1 MADLT
6 PKQERFAQLYV
17 ELGNDSE
24 AYREAYDSKA
34 KADSV
39 HVNASKLLSD
49 ARVSL
54 RVQELQEALEEKALW
69 RRISSLRVLSEIAL
83 KGEKD
88 SDRVSAVKA
97 LNAMHG
103 WDKQTIDHTSSDGS
117 MTPQPTQEAVLAA
130 LHRKHKD

>member
-17 ELGNDSE
+17 ELGNASD

-34 KADSV
+34 KPDSV

-49 ARVSL
+49 ARVAL

-69 RRISSLRVLSEIAL
+69 RRISSLKVLSEIAL
-83 KGEKD
+83 DGEKD

-117 MTPQPTQEAVLAA
+117 LGPTRIELVAPKAE
-130 LHRKHKD
+130 

>member
-1 MADLT
+1 MANLT

-17 ELGNDSE
+17 ELGNASD

-34 KADSV
+34 KPDSV

-69 RRISSLRVLSEIAL
+69 RRINSLRVLSEIAL
-83 KGEKD
+83 GGEKD

-97 LNAMHG
+97 INAMHG

-117 MTPQPTQEAVLAA
+117 LAPTRIELVAPSSE
-130 LHRKHKD
+130 D

>member
-17 ELGNDSE
+17 ELGNASE

-34 KADSV
+34 KPDSV

-49 ARVSL
+49 ARVAL

-83 KGEKD
+83 ESEKD

-103 WDKQTIDHTSSDGS
+103 WDKQVVDHTSSDGS
-117 MTPQPTQEAVLAA
+117 FAPTRIELVAATP
-130 LHRKHKD
+130 KD